1 MENLT
6 DEQLASLPKELVEKY
21 AKALA
26 DIQFNKIEWFEPYA
40 KQKEFFSAGAK
51 YRERLFMAGN
61 RLGKSLAGSFE
72 VGYHLTGLYPEW
84 WTGRRLEK
92 PTTWWVAGEDGQS
105 TRDTPQ
111 RLLLGTRQEP
121 GTGAIPKNLILDAKT
136 ARGVPDLLDYAV
148 VSHVSG
154 GKSYVYFKTYG
165 KGRDR
170 WQSADL
176 GGLWFDEEP
185 DIDVYLEGITRTN
198 TTLGPVIV
206 TFTPLK
212 GMSDVVARF
221 ITPKTGDA
229 GNADRDVTIM
239 TIDDVGHFTDEQK
252 AKIIASYPAH
262 EKEARTKGTPLLGSG
277 RVFPI
282 TEELIS
288 EDQIEIPEHWPRIA
302 GIDFGW
308 DHPTACVWMA
318 WDRDADVIH
327 VYDCYRQSEATPVVH
342 AAAVRSRGDWIPVA
356 WPHDGLSTEKGS
368 GSTLS
373 DLYRAQGVNMTFERA
388 TYADNRR
395 SDQGSYIE
403 PGIMEMLDRMQTG
416 RWKVA
421 RHLHEWFEE
430 FRLYHRK
437 DGKVVKLNDD
447 LMSAS
452 RYAMMM
458 LRFAQTGKNSW
469 GKYGDKIKYPNLGIV

>member
-1 MENLT
+1 MKK
-6 DEQLASLPKELVEKY
+6 LAPEDLANVPKELVERY
-21 AKALA
+21 AKIL
-26 DIQFNKIEWFEPYA
+26 DEVKVNQIQFFNPYP
-40 KQKEFFSAGAK
+40 KQKQFFESGAK
-51 YRERLFMAGN
+51 HRERLFMAGN
-61 RLGKSLAGSFE
+61 RLGKSMAGSYE
-72 VGYHLTGLYPEW
+72 VAYHLTGLYPDDW
-84 WTGRRLEK
+84 QGRRLDS
-92 PTTWWVAGEDGQS
+92 PTVWWVAGEDGQS

-111 RLLLGTRQEP
+111 KLLLGTRQEP
-121 GTGAIPKNLILDAKT
+121 GTGTIPKHLIIESKT

-148 VSHVSG
+148 VQHKA

-176 GGLWFDEEP
+176 DGVWFDEEP

-198 TTLGPVIV
+198 TKMGPIIV

-221 ITPKTGDA
+221 LAPALDDQGVK
-229 GNADRDVTIM
+229 DRSVTTM
-239 TIDDVGHFTDEQK
+239 TIEDVGHFSDEDK
-252 AKIIASYPAH
+252 ARIIASYPPH
-262 EKEARTKGTPLLGSG
+262 EKEARTKGVPLLGSG

-282 TEELIS
+282 SEDLIT
-288 EDQIEIPEHWPRIA
+288 EDQIQLPSHWQRIA

-308 DHPTACVWMA
+308 NHPTACVWLA
-318 WDRDADVIH
+318 YDRDTDVIH
-327 VYDCYRQSEATPVVH
+327 VYDAYRQAEATPIVH

-356 WPHDGLSTEKGS
+356 WPHDGLASDKGS
-368 GSTLS
+368 GESLA
-373 DLYRAQGVNMTFERA
+373 DLYRAQGVNMTFQRA
-388 TYADNRR
+388 CYD
-395 SDQGSYIE
+395 DIKKGSHVE
-403 PGIMEMLDRMQTG
+403 PGIMEMLERMQTG

-437 DGKVVKLNDD
+437 NGDVVKIKDD
-447 LMSAS
+447 LMAAS

-458 LRFAQTGKNSW
+458 LRFATTGQSRW
-469 GKYGDKIKYPNLGIV
+469 GKYDKKISYPNLGIV